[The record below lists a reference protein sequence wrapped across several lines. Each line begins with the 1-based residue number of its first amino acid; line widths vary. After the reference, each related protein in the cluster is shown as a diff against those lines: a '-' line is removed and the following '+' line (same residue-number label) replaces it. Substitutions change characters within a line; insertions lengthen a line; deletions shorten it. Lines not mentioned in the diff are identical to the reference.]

1 MRFQVAES
9 RCKYGRKIFFLF
21 FSPSGIVEYQVKGA
35 DKEGSLFIANNS
47 QWRKVFFFFPSY
59 KTPFPPLLV
68 VLSSCTHVNDR
79 GERGEKEKRGRG
91 DEKESGE
98 KREERSEKVRRVP
111 PLMNAATSGHHV
123 FPSLVRPTTKHP
135 PARPPLADFP
145 TPRQT
150 AIEPLYTL
158 VCASEEYI
166 LQTGGGARAGECN
179 IDNNYATRS
188 VCRITNR
195 TRFFVNIVHRLIELV
210 DS

>member
-1 MRFQVAES
+1 MKE
-9 RCKYGRKIFFLF
+9 
-21 FSPSGIVEYQVKGA
+21 A

-47 QWRKVFFFFPSY
+47 QWRKVFFFFFPSY